1 MHLSRGDAAM
11 DAQEFDETTV
21 RVWSALIMNR
31 QCIVSVTD
39 LVDLAATD
47 LETVLSSLGSLESGG
62 LVEFD
67 ATAETATLTPL
78 SAERLGLRVE
88 YEGGAWVWVPVDQ
101 PERQSRARS
110 SSFDASTRIDRRQH
124 EPWQEVEAWE
134 YADTLAAAQAKARA
148 HAESQGKRYR
158 RTDAELEALDDSLPK
173 PGLALTGVQMW
184 PPMHDSYFCSPT
196 GQWCVVHR
204 CPVCRGRKLRPSHY
218 CLWCDRWGLDYL
230 LPGIKAIRRSK
241 TGEKARERVQPTKR
255 KRQTAGA

>member
-11 DAQEFDETTV
+11 DAQEFDESTV
-21 RVWSALIMNR
+21 RVWSALISDR
-31 QCIVSVTD
+31 QCIVSVTA

-67 ATAETATLTPL
+67 AAAETVTLTPL
-78 SAERLGLRVE
+78 SADRLGLRVE

-148 HAESQGKRYR
+148 HAESMGKRYR
-158 RTDAELEALDDSLPK
+158 RTDAELEAIDDSLPK
-173 PGLALTGVQMW
+173 PGLVLTGVQMW
-184 PPMHDSYFCSPT
+184 PPQHDNDYDALTRKWAASR
-196 GQWCVVHR
+196 R

-218 CLWCDRWGLDYL
+218 CLWCDRWGLDWL
-230 LPGIKAIRRSK
+230 LPRIKAPGRSK
-241 TGEKARERVQPTKR
+241 GEEKARERVQPTKR